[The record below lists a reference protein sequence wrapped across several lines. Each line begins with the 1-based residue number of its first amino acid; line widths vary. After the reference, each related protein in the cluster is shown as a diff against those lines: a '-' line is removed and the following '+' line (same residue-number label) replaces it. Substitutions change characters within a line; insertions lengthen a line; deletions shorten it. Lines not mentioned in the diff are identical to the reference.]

1 MNNWLDSFLGN
12 KPLLCRI
19 VGRIVRPDDIED
31 IVQET
36 FLHSFTASNRQQI
49 HNPRAFMARTAR
61 NLALNHIG
69 RAEQRLN
76 QSFEE
81 LVGLEGEFEELTPS
95 LESQHQSAEE
105 FMVFCRAVA
114 ELPLVCRKVFIL
126 KKVYGLSQKEI
137 ATYLGISESTVE
149 KHVAKGLLLAAD
161 YMRIHGYQKD
171 SNAAGQSRPN
181 PRRMEQ

>member
-1 MNNWLDSFLGN
+1 MNNWLDSFLGS

-36 FLHSFTASNRQQI
+36 FLHSYAASNKQQI
-49 HNPRAFMARTAR
+49 DNPRAFMAKTAR

-76 QSFEE
+76 QSIEE
-81 LVGLEGEFEELTPS
+81 LAGLEHEFEEPTPS
-95 LESQHQSAEE
+95 LESQHQSSEE
-105 FMVFCRAVA
+105 FLVFCRAVA
-114 ELPLVCRKVFIL
+114 GLPLVCRKVFIL
-126 KKVYGLSQKEI
+126 KKVYGQSQKEI

-161 YMRIHGYQKD
+161 YMSSHGYLND
-171 SNAAGQSRPN
+171 SKAAGNGKSRP
-181 PRRMEQ
+181 RRVEQ